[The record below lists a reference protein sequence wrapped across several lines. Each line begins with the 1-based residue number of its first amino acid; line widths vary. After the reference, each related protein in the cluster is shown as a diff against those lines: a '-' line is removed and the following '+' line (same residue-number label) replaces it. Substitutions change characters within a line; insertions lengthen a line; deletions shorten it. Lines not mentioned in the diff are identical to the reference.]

1 MTEIVFILDKSGSM
15 SGLEKDTIGGFNS
28 FINRQK
34 EENVEAFVSVVLFSD
49 NSEVAYDRV
58 PLAKIEPMNDKQ
70 YRVGGCTA
78 LLDSVGDAIN
88 HIKNIHK
95 YARKEDVPEKTI
107 FVITTDGEEN
117 SSERYSQK
125 DIKKLISKHQ
135 EEGWEFLFLG
145 ANIDAVSEGSKLGIK
160 AQNAV
165 RYECDSIGTET
176 NFRALSN
183 AVCRFANSAVFEPIN
198 SNWADEIRE
207 DFANRSGNSVG
218 SRGLLG
224 RLIGRK

>member
-49 NSEVAYDRV
+49 NSEVTYDRV
-58 PLAKIEPMNDKQ
+58 PLVKIEPMNDKQ
-70 YRVGGCTA
+70 YQVGGCTA
-78 LLDSVGDAIN
+78 LLDAVGDAIN

-125 DIKKLISKHQ
+125 DIKKLISKYQ

-176 NFRALSN
+176 NFRVLSN

-198 SNWADEIRE
+198 TNWADEIRE
-207 DFANRSGNSVG
+207 DFANRSK
-218 SRGLLG
+218 
-224 RLIGRK
+224 RKV